1 MLEDLEE
8 RDAACA
14 AARALG
20 STRLADAD
28 EPFVDDDVGGVV
40 LLLFHSLMIAFLRS
54 L

>member
-20 STRLADAD
+20 STRLVDAD
-28 EPFVDDDVGGVV
+28 EPFVVDDVGGVV